1 MPTRQIRLWIDDVRL
16 PPAGWEW
23 AKTSEEAMQLITNE
37 DIEIIEISFDHDLG
51 GDDDTRRVMYHFAET
66 NTFPPV
72 IWIHSANSVGV
83 DWLYGTASR
92 YSSSVVHVGFPP
104 QS

>member
-1 MPTRQIRLWIDDVRL
+1 
-16 PPAGWEW
+16 
-23 AKTSEEAMQLITNE
+23 
-37 DIEIIEISFDHDLG
+37 
-51 GDDDTRRVMYHFAET
+51 MYHFAET

-83 DWLYGTASR
+83 EWLYGTASR
-92 YSSSVVHVGFPP
+92 YSNSVVHVGFPP